1 MQRLRA
7 VLEVKLGPRIAKSRC
22 VDQIADAAREVAVA
36 LTKKKTA
43 AFHSCTPFSTASSSS
58 ETFTKIEP
66 PSL

>member
-1 MQRLRA
+1 MQRLA
-7 VLEVKLGPRIAKSRC
+7 FVLEVKLGPRIAKSSRI
-22 VDQIADAAREVAVA
+22 DQIADAAREVAVA

-58 ETFTKIEP
+58 ETFSRVEP